1 MPFPTIWGVQ
11 LTAFRV
17 GTLRL
22 PLAQWRLAK
31 IDIGTDLI
39 LAYEGDYQWVLN
51 AITGDRDCGV
61 SSSSNMLVCDCTTNN
76 AMDDYPILYFTFGDL
91 DLSITPLQY
100 FYQVHF
106 TQENSL
112 CLLLMSSS
120 NSGWALGSVFS
131 RVYYSEFDPVNQRIG
146 FAPSRKSTLSSGP
159 DSYIIWEVMSL
170 TALSIGLTYF
180 VMRACRLYHR
190 NDGN

>member
-1 MPFPTIWGVQ
+1 
-11 LTAFRV
+11 
-17 GTLRL
+17 
-22 PLAQWRLAK
+22 
-31 IDIGTDLI
+31 
-39 LAYEGDYQWVLN
+39 
-51 AITGDRDCGV
+51 
-61 SSSSNMLVCDCTTNN
+61 
-76 AMDDYPILYFTFGDL
+76 MDDYPILYFTFGDL
-91 DLSITPLQY
+91 NLSITPLQY

-112 CLLLMSSS
+112 CLLLMSPS
-120 NSGWALGSVFS
+120 NSGWVLGSVFS

-159 DSYIIWEVMSL
+159 GSYIIWEVMSL